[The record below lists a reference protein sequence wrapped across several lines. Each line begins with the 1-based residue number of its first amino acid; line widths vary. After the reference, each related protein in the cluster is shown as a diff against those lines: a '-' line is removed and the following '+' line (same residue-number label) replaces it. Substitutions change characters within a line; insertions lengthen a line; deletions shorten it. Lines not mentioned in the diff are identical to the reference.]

1 MLNQEQTEI
10 IKKQLI
16 EKVGSIFPEDKKDFA
31 INQIESMSSEELE
44 EFLKSNN
51 LSIQPGTQKCI
62 FCSII
67 SEKLPSHTIDETAS
81 AKAVLEIN
89 PVSKGHT
96 LIIPK
101 KHISSSDKISKS
113 IQTFSEKISKKLKI
127 KLKPKR
133 VDIVESELMGHLAI
147 NIIPVYKS
155 EDINSERKKASEEE
169 LDSTMELISK
179 KNIKKEKKKPQEV
192 KEIKREELLEEEKLW
207 LPKRIP

>member
-16 EKVGSIFPEDKKDFA
+16 ERVGSIFPEDKKDFA

-51 LSIQPGTQKCI
+51 LSIQPGAQKCI

-67 SEKLPSHTIDETAS
+67 SEELPSHQIDETAS
-81 AKAVLEIN
+81 AKAVLEIK

-101 KHISSSDKISKS
+101 KHISSSDKIPKP
-113 IQTFSEKISKKLKI
+113 IQTFSEKISKKLKT

-133 VDIVESELMGHLAI
+133 VDIVTSEFMGHLAI
-147 NIIPVYKS
+147 NIIPIYKS